1 MTFVPWSPELMSEY
15 LVLRDVLILSS
26 MLISDSCLSD
36 LQMLKLVHNIHTHD
50 IHLIL
55 MTYIPKNKGNTNR
68 VNVMVLNATFN
79 NILTISWQSVLLVEE
94 TGVPEKKKTDQAQ
107 VTDKIDLLKVKV
119 NFGYMIVGLIC
130 WMNYMRNIQEMGNR

>member
-1 MTFVPWSPELMSEY
+1 MSEY

-36 LQMLKLVHNIHTHD
+36 PQMLKLVHNIHTHD

-68 VNVMVLNATFN
+68 IIVMVLNATFN
-79 NILTISWQSVLLVEE
+79 NILTISWQSVLFVEE
-94 TGVPEKKKTDQAQ
+94 TGVPEKKKPTRRKSL
-107 VTDKIDLLKVKV
+107 TKLISLK
-119 NFGYMIVGLIC
+119 
-130 WMNYMRNIQEMGNR
+130 